1 LAILPFIGLPASGE
15 EKAGVEQVVVVF
27 KTHFD
32 IGFTDLPANV
42 VQRYRTSMIDKA
54 LEVCD
59 ATRQLPP
66 ENRFVWTLPGWPMAQ
81 VLWPGQTEQRRR
93 QVEAAVREGR
103 LVWHALPVTTHTE
116 SFDLEDFVRGM
127 VFSSRLSQQ
136 FGLPLARDAKM
147 TDVPSHTWILPTIL
161 RRAGVTFL
169 HLGCNPCSS
178 SPEVPDLFWWE
189 GPDGSRLLTMY
200 TGKDYGTGLVPPPGW
215 PFKTWL
221 ALIHTGD
228 NHGPPTPQ
236 EVQDLLTQAK
246 QRLPGVKIRFGRLSD
261 FGDAILQ
268 EKPDLPVVR
277 ADMPDTWIHG
287 LMSMPVETK
296 LARNLRPQIAALD
309 ALHTLAGAR
318 QAGLPSIRQRIADAY
333 EQTLLYGEHTWGDRV
348 IELGYR
354 YGKAWEEAMSKGH
367 YGPVER
373 ASAAHGDYA
382 RKAASL
388 VGPALAEELQA
399 LGRAV
404 RIDGPRIVVFN
415 PLPWARDDLVSVEF
429 KGSAPM
435 ALRDVADNRVTA
447 VSVEGKKIS
456 FLARGV
462 PSLGYRTYVPS
473 RADEHPATAPAA
485 GLASDGPVLENEF
498 FVARL
503 DAARGGIV
511 SLVDKRSGRELVDDS
526 SPYVLGQYFYE
537 RFDADINESYLASY
551 CKIRPDWTSTHA
563 KPNLP
568 PAKEVP
574 YVSASPK
581 QMKLR
586 VERTAAAQVA
596 TLVASSGGGIPH
608 DVALRVTLPRGQALL
623 ELEWTV
629 TNKKPDPWPE
639 TAWLCLP
646 LKVAGQAAFR
656 LGRLGSIVD
665 PSKDLCR
672 WSNHDLFCLNSGAV
686 VQGENGLG
694 MGLCPIDSLLVSL
707 GYPGL
712 FRYTRQWSPRK
723 PLVLVNL
730 FNNMWG
736 TNFQQW
742 IGGTWSSRV
751 RLWAAGKDAE
761 SDLITPSWEAR
772 NPCLAAWCEGPAGA
786 QPPLQTGIELSRK
799 GVLLTALGPN
809 PDGDGLLLRLW
820 EQVGGKEPCT
830 VRFPTGL
837 RPRRVQP
844 SDLRGRPIGRA
855 IPVENGQ
862 VTVPCEPFAPVSLLL
877 AP

>member
-1 LAILPFIGLPASGE
+1 MLARALCPAARATAVALAILPFIGLPASGE

-59 ATRQLPP
+59 ATRPLPP

-103 LVWHALPVTTHTE
+103 LVWHTLPVTTHTE
-116 SFDLEDFVRGM
+116 SLDLEDFVRGM
-127 VFSSRLSQQ
+127 VFSSRLSRQ
-136 FGLPLARDAKM
+136 FVLPLARDAKM

-388 VGPALAEELQA
+388 VGPALAEELQ
-399 LGRAV
+399 
-404 RIDGPRIVVFN
+404 GPR
-415 PLPWARDDLVSVEF
+415 RQ
-429 KGSAPM
+429 
-435 ALRDVADNRVTA
+435 NRRPTDRR
-447 VSVEGKKIS
+447 
-456 FLARGV
+456 LQ
-462 PSLGYRTYVPS
+462 
-473 RADEHPATAPAA
+473 
-485 GLASDGPVLENEF
+485 PV
-498 FVARL
+498 
-503 DAARGGIV
+503 
-511 SLVDKRSGRELVDDS
+511 
-526 SPYVLGQYFYE
+526 
-537 RFDADINESYLASY
+537 
-551 CKIRPDWTSTHA
+551 
-563 KPNLP
+563 
-568 PAKEVP
+568 
-574 YVSASPK
+574 
-581 QMKLR
+581 
-586 VERTAAAQVA
+586 
-596 TLVASSGGGIPH
+596 
-608 DVALRVTLPRGQALL
+608 
-623 ELEWTV
+623 
-629 TNKKPDPWPE
+629 
-639 TAWLCLP
+639 
-646 LKVAGQAAFR
+646 
-656 LGRLGSIVD
+656 
-665 PSKDLCR
+665 
-672 WSNHDLFCLNSGAV
+672 
-686 VQGENGLG
+686 
-694 MGLCPIDSLLVSL
+694 
-707 GYPGL
+707 
-712 FRYTRQWSPRK
+712 
-723 PLVLVNL
+723 
-730 FNNMWG
+730 
-736 TNFQQW
+736 
-742 IGGTWSSRV
+742 
-751 RLWAAGKDAE
+751 
-761 SDLITPSWEAR
+761 
-772 NPCLAAWCEGPAGA
+772 
-786 QPPLQTGIELSRK
+786 
-799 GVLLTALGPN
+799 ALGP
-809 PDGDGLLLRLW
+809 
-820 EQVGGKEPCT
+820 
-830 VRFPTGL
+830 
-837 RPRRVQP
+837 RR
-844 SDLRGRPIGRA
+844 SG
-855 IPVENGQ
+855 
-862 VTVPCEPFAPVSLLL
+862 
-877 AP
+877 